1 VSITI
6 HNPLGPHYIVCLYS
20 SIGVWGEAT
29 QTTAGASI
37 GVLAKGPI
45 AGRFEEKVEVTGVI
59 EVTGDIKLLNA
70 DCAED
75 FDIVEENVEVGT
87 VMVLTE
93 NGSLQQSYQEYDK
106 KVAGIVSGG
115 RGHKPAMILDR
126 QNSEKQKDKER
137 MPNLNGLELLKTSN
151 PNVRTIL
158 MSAYNFE
165 EDILFLKYMEEGI
178 IDSTIDK
185 PVTMNS
191 LYQRVRDELQ
201 ANQLTTSN

>member
-1 VSITI
+1 MSITI
-6 HNPLGPHYIVCLYS
+6 HNPMGPHYIVCLYS

-37 GVLAKGPI
+37 GVLGKGPI
-45 AGRFEEKVEVTGVI
+45 AGRFEGKVEVTGVI

-106 KVAGIVSGG
+106 KVAGI
-115 RGHKPAMILDR
+115 
-126 QNSEKQKDKER
+126 
-137 MPNLNGLELLKTSN
+137 
-151 PNVRTIL
+151 
-158 MSAYNFE
+158 
-165 EDILFLKYMEEGI
+165 FLVVEG
-178 IDSTIDK
+178 T
-185 PVTMNS
+185 
-191 LYQRVRDELQ
+191 
-201 ANQLTTSN
+201 NQL